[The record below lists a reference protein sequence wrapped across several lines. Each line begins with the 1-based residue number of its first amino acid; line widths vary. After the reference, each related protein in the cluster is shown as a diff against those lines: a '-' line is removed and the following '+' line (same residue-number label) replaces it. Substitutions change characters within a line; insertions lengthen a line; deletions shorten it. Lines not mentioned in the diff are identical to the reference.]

1 VSVSRLRLK
10 AAARTADDISFEI
23 ATDRPALPAGD
34 ALVQIHTAA
43 VNPSDAKAALGAMPK
58 AVWPR
63 TPGRDFSG
71 IVIEG
76 PAGWVGRE
84 VFGTGG
90 DLGITRDGTHAT
102 HLAVPV
108 AALCEIPAGVSLA
121 EAGGIGVP
129 FVTAWAGYQL
139 AGLPAP
145 GDVVLVLGANGNVG
159 QAAMQIAQARGATA
173 YGVARTGTGGVS
185 FEAGSDI
192 NAQLRAVTHGH
203 GADIVFNTVGSPYF
217 ADGCA
222 AMAMHGRQ
230 IFIATI
236 ERSVPF
242 DILAF
247 YRGQHS
253 FYGVDTLA
261 LDAAASGDMLRA
273 MAPDFAAGRLMPF
286 PIEEASI
293 FSLDQAPSAY
303 RSVLSGAR
311 ARAVLRP

>member
-1 VSVSRLRLK
+1 MRVLRLRLN
-10 AAARTADDISFEI
+10 AAVHTADDISFET
-23 ATDRPALPAGD
+23 ATDWPPVPAGD
-34 ALVQIHTAA
+34 ALVQIHTAS

-76 PAGWVGRE
+76 PADWVGRE

-108 AALCEIPAGVSLA
+108 AALCEIPNGVSLA

-139 AGLPAP
+139 AGMPAP
-145 GDVVLVLGANGNVG
+145 GDVVLVLGANGKVG
-159 QAAMQIAQARGATA
+159 QAAIQIAQARGATA
-173 YGVARTGTGGVS
+173 YGVARTGTGDMI
-185 FEAGSDI
+185 FEADTDI
-192 NAQLRAVTHGH
+192 NAQLRAATHGH

-242 DILAF
+242 DIFAF

-261 LDAAASGDMLRA
+261 LDASASGAMLRA
-273 MAPDFAAGRLMPF
+273 MAPDFAVGRLMPF
-286 PIEEASI
+286 SIEQVSI
-293 FSLDQAPSAY
+293 FSLDEAWTAY
-303 RSVLSGAR
+303 CSVLAGAR
-311 ARAVLRP
+311 ARVVLRP